1 MYIIYMCTHVP
12 KCVMILWEC
21 VCVWMDACLWA
32 LYLCTCVYELY
43 EVNMYIYVYKD
54 IAYITG
60 NIWYG
65 VEKVT

>member
-1 MYIIYMCTHVP
+1 
-12 KCVMILWEC
+12 
-21 VCVWMDACLWA
+21 MDAWLWA